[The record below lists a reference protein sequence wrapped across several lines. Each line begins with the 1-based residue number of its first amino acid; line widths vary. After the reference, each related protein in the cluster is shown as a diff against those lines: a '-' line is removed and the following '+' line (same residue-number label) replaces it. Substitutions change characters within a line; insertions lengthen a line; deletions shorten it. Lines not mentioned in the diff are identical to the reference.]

1 MRFTLLLAACLCVSV
16 TASAQS
22 KPSGQSSRP
31 GWPCAGQVDPS
42 YVQVAEASGGK
53 VLLFHP
59 TELEGM
65 SVDHRASAQHEET
78 VLRTVGRLGGER
90 YEMTVPIDTTIESA
104 YFIVSI
110 QCLQLATLV
119 TPSGQELSVATPGVE
134 YHQFESV
141 RLFVVPKPA
150 PGVWKVIA
158 AGQGYFSAI
167 VTAKTDLQLDRVA
180 FSEARASGTG
190 TVLDV
195 RVSGAFR
202 QASFHFVAGNGELIE
217 SLRLDLQ
224 DRSEEGA
231 NFQGTVKKP
240 RKDFRVAI
248 TGVDAAG
255 FPFQRMESRLSSAA
269 ASR

>member
-1 MRFTLLLAACLCVSV
+1 MRFTLLLAACLCVPI
-16 TASAQS
+16 TGSAQS

-31 GWPCAGQVDPS
+31 GWPCAGKVDPS

-65 SVDHRASAQHEET
+65 SIDYRAAAQHEET
-78 VLRTVGRLGGER
+78 VLRAVGQLDGDR

-104 YFIVSI
+104 YFVVSV
-110 QCLQLATLV
+110 QCLQLVSLV
-119 TPSGQELSVATPGVE
+119 TPSGEELSVATPGVE
-134 YHQFESV
+134 YHPFGSV
-141 RLFVVPKPA
+141 RLFVVPNPT

-158 AGQGYFSAI
+158 AGRGYFSAI
-167 VTAKTDLQLDRVA
+167 VTARTDLQLDGVE
-180 FSEARASGTG
+180 FSAARAAGTG
-190 TVLDV
+190 TVLDA

-217 SLRLDLQ
+217 SLRLDLR

-231 NFQGTVKKP
+231 NYQGAVKRP
-240 RKDFRVAI
+240 RKDFRVAV
-248 TGVDAAG
+248 TGLDAAG
-255 FPFQRMESRLSSAA
+255 FPFQRMEGRLSSAA